1 VAANRAPVFHFLTQ
15 VRLSSNNVRADSLY
29 HARFGFGGGVKPVSC
44 SVATM
49 TGRTPERSKT
59 EQNPMSVLNLAAFD
73 HSPLQREPFDYVVAE
88 GVIAPE
94 QLALLNR
101 DYPEID
107 KPANFPPDALTF
119 GPSFQQLLD
128 ELDDPAFEQRV
139 AKKFG
144 VDLKGS
150 IKTITVRKYSEPSD
164 GNIHTDHWSKIITLL
179 VYFNT
184 EWTQDGGKLRFMRS
198 ANDIEDFSAEVPPLG
213 GTVLAFR
220 RSKKSFHGY
229 KAFEGERRMVQMSWV
244 RPNPVAWYTQQI
256 ARFGTHTAKRISRL
270 LR

>member
-1 VAANRAPVFHFLTQ
+1 M
-15 VRLSSNNVRADSLY
+15 SL
-29 HARFGFGGGVKPVSC
+29 
-44 SVATM
+44 
-49 TGRTPERSKT
+49 
-59 EQNPMSVLNLAAFD
+59 LDLAAFVNT
-73 HSPLQREPFDYVVAE
+73 PLQREPFDYVVAT
-88 GVIAPE
+88 GVIPPAK
-94 QLALLNR
+94 LKLLNR

-107 KPANFPPDALTF
+107 RPANYSPNDLNY

-128 ELDDPAFEQRV
+128 ELDDPAFEGIV

-144 VDLKGS
+144 VDLAGS

-179 VYFNT
+179 VYFNP
-184 EWTQDGGKLRFMRS
+184 EWTQAGGRLRFMRS
-198 ANDIEDFSAEVPPLG
+198 ANDIEDYAAEIPPLG

-244 RPNPVAWYTQQI
+244 RPNRFAWYAQQLS
-256 ARFGTHTAKRISRL
+256 RYGTHAAKRLSR
-270 LR
+270 RF

>member
-1 VAANRAPVFHFLTQ
+1 VAWKTASTAPIQL
-15 VRLSSNNVRADSLY
+15 LSLNEEI
-29 HARFGFGGGVKPVSC
+29 H
-44 SVATM
+44 
-49 TGRTPERSKT
+49 
-59 EQNPMSVLNLAAFD
+59 MSVLNMTAFEL
-73 HSPLQREPFDYVVAE
+73 SPLQRDPFDYVVAE

-94 QLALLNR
+94 KLTLLNR

-107 KPANFPPDALTF
+107 KPANFSPDALHY

-139 AKKFG
+139 AEKFG
-144 VDLKGS
+144 VDLKGT

-198 ANDIEDFSAEVPPLG
+198 ADDIEDYSAEVPPLG

-220 RSKKSFHGY
+220 RSSKSYHGY

-244 RPNPVAWYTQQI
+244 RKNPVAWYAQQVS
-256 ARFGTHTAKRISRL
+256 RLGTHTAKRITRL
-270 LR
+270 FR